1 MRRWILLLTVTFAAA
16 ILQIAVTQS
25 QFGSSYQL
33 LLAVLNHQLDFS
45 NSFEWTAF
53 LHATLPRWVMGLAV
67 GGSLGLVGSLFQQL
81 TQNRMMSPLTLGTSS
96 GAWLGLV
103 ILSVMAP
110 QLVGVYPA
118 LFAMTG
124 ALVAMGLVIAIVD
137 IRNLSGL
144 PIVLAGMAVNLLL
157 GAFATAIILLH
168 NEYAQNLFI
177 WGAGDLSQNGWDWVT
192 WLLPKLALIIL
203 LPVFAPRL
211 LTLMSIGSS
220 GAQARGLN
228 VGGAFLGLSL
238 IGVWLVSVSITSV
251 GVISFVGLIA
261 PNIARHIGFSKS
273 LSELIASFIL
283 GSTLLMLTDTLAIF
297 LSFWSLDIIPTGTA
311 TAVIGAPALIML
323 ARKKMSAQDNMS
335 LTFPKGRDKLRPKI
349 TLFSLLTAFVVVI
362 AISTFVQPEIKSFIW
377 QIPNAF
383 SWSIKWPRML
393 TAVSAGAGLAVA
405 GVILQRL
412 VYNPLASPDILGVSA
427 GAVLALVLAN
437 LIFGSSIHTLGPWV
451 ALLGSLVALG
461 VLLVLGRKH
470 NFAPSILILYGIAL
484 TAMIEALVQFSLT
497 RVGQEKF
504 VLLQWLAGSTYRV
517 TPNAAITLFLLVT
530 GLVIA
535 ALLLSR
541 WMTLIG
547 TGRQFAFGRGLN
559 VSWAYIVLLLIVAL
573 LCAFI
578 TTTMGPV
585 AFVGLIAP
593 HIAVILG
600 ARQAKV
606 QLWVAGLLGGLLLL
620 SADVI
625 GQLLVHP
632 AQIAAGVLVSVIGG
646 VYFVFLLIRE
656 RH

>member
-228 VGGAFLGLSL
+228 VGSAFLGLSL

-273 LSELIASFIL
+273 RSELIASFIL

>member
-1 MRRWILLLTVTFAAA
+1 MRRWILLLAVTFAAT
-16 ILQIAVTQS
+16 ILQIAVTQT

-33 LLAVLNHQLDFS
+33 LLTVFNHQLDFS

-81 TQNRMMSPLTLGTSS
+81 TQNRMVSPLTLGTSS

-157 GAFATAIILLH
+157 GAFATTIILLH
-168 NEYAQNLFI
+168 NESAQNLFI
-177 WGAGDLSQNGWDWVT
+177 WGAGDLSQNGWDWIT
-192 WLLPKLALIIL
+192 WLLPKLAIIIL
-203 LPVFAPRL
+203 LPVFAPHL

-220 GAQARGLN
+220 GAKARGLN
-228 VGGAFLGLSL
+228 VSVAFLGLSL

-273 LSELIASFIL
+273 RSELIASFIL
-283 GSTLLMLTDTLAIF
+283 GSTLLMLTDTLAVF
-297 LSFWSLDIIPTGTA
+297 LGFWSLDIIPTGTA
-311 TAVIGAPALIML
+311 SAVIGAPALIML

-335 LTFPKGRDKLRPKI
+335 LAFPRGRDKLRTKVI
-349 TLFSLLTAFVVVI
+349 LFSLLTAFVVVI
-362 AISTFVQPEIKSFIW
+362 TISTFIHPEIKSFLW
-377 QIPNAF
+377 QIPNTF
-383 SWSIKWPRML
+383 SWSIKWPRIL

-437 LIFGSSIHTLGPWV
+437 LIFDSSIHTLGPWV

-461 VLLVLGRKH
+461 VLLVLGKKH
-470 NFAPSILILYGIAL
+470 NFAPSILIIYGISL
-484 TAMIEALVQFSLT
+484 SAMIEALVQFSLT

-504 VLLQWLAGSTYRV
+504 MLLQWLAGSTYRV

-547 TGRQFAFGRGLN
+547 TGRQFAFSRGLN
-559 VSWAYIVLLLIVAL
+559 VSWAYMILLLIVAL
-573 LCAFI
+573 LCAFV

-600 ARQAKV
+600 ARHVKV

-625 GQLLVHP
+625 GQLVVHP

-646 VYFVFLLIRE
+646 GYFVFLLIRE

>member
-1 MRRWILLLTVTFAAA
+1 
-16 ILQIAVTQS
+16 
-25 QFGSSYQL
+25 
-33 LLAVLNHQLDFS
+33 
-45 NSFEWTAF
+45 
-53 LHATLPRWVMGLAV
+53 
-67 GGSLGLVGSLFQQL
+67 
-81 TQNRMMSPLTLGTSS
+81 
-96 GAWLGLV
+96 
-103 ILSVMAP
+103 
-110 QLVGVYPA
+110 
-118 LFAMTG
+118 
-124 ALVAMGLVIAIVD
+124 
-137 IRNLSGL
+137 
-144 PIVLAGMAVNLLL
+144 
-157 GAFATAIILLH
+157 
-168 NEYAQNLFI
+168 
-177 WGAGDLSQNGWDWVT
+177 
-192 WLLPKLALIIL
+192 
-203 LPVFAPRL
+203 
-211 LTLMSIGSS
+211 
-220 GAQARGLN
+220 
-228 VGGAFLGLSL
+228 
-238 IGVWLVSVSITSV
+238 
-251 GVISFVGLIA
+251 
-261 PNIARHIGFSKS
+261 
-273 LSELIASFIL
+273 
-283 GSTLLMLTDTLAIF
+283 
-297 LSFWSLDIIPTGTA
+297 
-311 TAVIGAPALIML
+311 
-323 ARKKMSAQDNMS
+323 
-335 LTFPKGRDKLRPKI
+335 
-349 TLFSLLTAFVVVI
+349 
-362 AISTFVQPEIKSFIW
+362 
-377 QIPNAF
+377 
-383 SWSIKWPRML
+383 ML

-427 GAVLALVLAN
+427 AAVLALVLAN

-517 TPNAAITLFLLVT
+517 TPNAAITLFLLVI